1 MSWGILFA
9 EGSEQHI
16 VKDKH
21 QPAYIFSRSAA
32 EKLLQDGFP
41 RNTFVISFYD
51 PPSKRTGQVSQ
62 PPDYRGMPLDVFY
75 VPLHDIDLEILEE
88 YGLSYDTY
96 FPEAPALA
104 AFIYDAMENGGNI
117 VCQCEYGQ
125 SRSAACAAAIR
136 EHFYGEGIEIFAD
149 YRYYPNQLV
158 YNKLKAALDAEML
171 RRDGDGYGLRQTA
184 GDTTETEKSV
194 QSRQVWD

>member
-1 MSWGILFA
+1 MT
-9 EGSEQHI
+9 E
-16 VKDKH
+16 KH
-21 QPAYIFSRSAA
+21 QPAYILSRSVA

-62 PPDYRGMPLDVFY
+62 PLDYGEKPLKVFY
-75 VPLHDIDLEILEE
+75 VPLYDIDLEILEE

-96 FPEAPALA
+96 FPETPELA
-104 AFIYDAMENGGNI
+104 AFIYDAMENGVDI

-125 SRSAACAAAIR
+125 SRSTACAAAIR
-136 EHFYGEGIEIFAD
+136 EHFYGEGVEIFAD

-158 YNKLKAALDAEML
+158 YNKLKAALDAERL
-171 RRDGDGYGLRQTA
+171 CR
-184 GDTTETEKSV
+184 EN
-194 QSRQVWD
+194 

>member
-1 MSWGILFA
+1 M
-9 EGSEQHI
+9 
-16 VKDKH
+16 KDKH
-21 QPAYIFSRSAA
+21 QPAYILSRSAA

-62 PPDYRGMPLDVFY
+62 PPDYSGMPPDVFY

-136 EHFYGEGIEIFAD
+136 EHFYGGGIEIFAN

-184 GDTTETEKSV
+184 GDTAETEKSI
-194 QSRQVWD
+194 QSRQVLD

>member
-1 MSWGILFA
+1 M
-9 EGSEQHI
+9 
-16 VKDKH
+16 KDKH
-21 QPAYIFSRSAA
+21 QPAYILSRSAA

-171 RRDGDGYGLRQTA
+171 RRDGDGYGLRQMARDTA
-184 GDTTETEKSV
+184 ETEKSV

>member
-21 QPAYIFSRSAA
+21 QPAYILSRSAA

-75 VPLHDIDLEILEE
+75 VPLHDIDLEILEK

-125 SRSAACAAAIR
+125 SRSAACAAAIPGAFLWGWHR
-136 EHFYGEGIEIFAD
+136 DFCGLPLLPQPTGL
-149 YRYYPNQLV
+149 QQ
-158 YNKLKAALDAEML
+158 AES
-171 RRDGDGYGLRQTA
+171 GA
-184 GDTTETEKSV
+184 GCGNAS
-194 QSRQVWD
+194 QGR

>member
-1 MSWGILFA
+1 MGILFA

-16 VKDKH
+16 MKDKH
-21 QPAYIFSRSAA
+21 QPAYILSRSAA

-62 PPDYRGMPLDVFY
+62 PLDYRGMPLDVFY

-88 YGLSYDTY
+88 YGLSYDAY

-104 AFIYDAMENGGNI
+104 AFIYDAMKNGGNI

-125 SRSAACAAAIR
+125 SRSAACAAAS
-136 EHFYGEGIEIFAD
+136 
-149 YRYYPNQLV
+149 P
-158 YNKLKAALDAEML
+158 L
-171 RRDGDGYGLRQTA
+171 RRLCRPGSEKRLIGMVKGTGAVRQNVPSSA
-184 GDTTETEKSV
+184 
-194 QSRQVWD
+194 

>member
-1 MSWGILFA
+1 M
-9 EGSEQHI
+9 
-16 VKDKH
+16 KDKH
-21 QPAYIFSRSAA
+21 QPAYILSRSAA

-41 RNTFVISFYD
+41 HNTFVISFYD

-62 PPDYRGMPLDVFY
+62 PLDYRGMPLDVFY
-75 VPLHDIDLEILEE
+75 VPLHDIDLEILGE
-88 YGLSYDTY
+88 YGLSFDTY

-158 YNKLKAALDAEML
+158 YNKLKAALDEEKL
-171 RRDGDGYGLRQTA
+171 RRER
-184 GDTTETEKSV
+184 
-194 QSRQVWD
+194 

>member
-1 MSWGILFA
+1 MSKPITTEFMNERGR
-9 EGSEQHI
+9 G
-16 VKDKH
+16 H
-21 QPAYIFSRSAA
+21 QPAYILSRSAA

-51 PPSKRTGQVSQ
+51 PPSKRSGQVSQ
-62 PPDYRGMPLDVFY
+62 PLDYRGMPLDVFY
-75 VPLHDIDLEILEE
+75 VPLYDIDLEILEE

-96 FPEAPALA
+96 FPEAPELA
-104 AFIYDAMENGGNI
+104 AAIYYAMDTLGVDI

-158 YNKLKAALDAEML
+158 YNKLKSALDAEGRL
-171 RRDGDGYGLRQTA
+171 LDGGLP
-184 GDTTETEKSV
+184 DTE
-194 QSRQVWD
+194 

>member
-1 MSWGILFA
+1 M
-9 EGSEQHI
+9 
-16 VKDKH
+16 KDKH
-21 QPAYIFSRSAA
+21 QPAYILSRSAA

-62 PPDYRGMPLDVFY
+62 PLDYRGMPLDVFY
-75 VPLHDIDLEILEE
+75 VPLHDIDLEILGE
-88 YGLSYDTY
+88 YGLSFDTY

-158 YNKLKAALDAEML
+158 YNKLKAALDAEKL
-171 RRDGDGYGLRQTA
+171 RRDGDGYGLWQTA
-184 GDTTETEKSV
+184 GDTAETEKSV
-194 QSRQVWD
+194 PSRKVWD

>member
-21 QPAYIFSRSAA
+21 QPAYILSRSAA

-62 PPDYRGMPLDVFY
+62 PPDYRGMPPDVFY
-75 VPLHDIDLEILEE
+75 VPLYDIDLEILEE

-184 GDTTETEKSV
+184 GDTAETERSV

>member
-1 MSWGILFA
+1 MNDWRRG
-9 EGSEQHI
+9 
-16 VKDKH
+16 H
-21 QPAYIFSRSAA
+21 QPAYILSRSAA
-32 EKLLQDGFP
+32 EKLLQDGLP

-88 YGLSYDTY
+88 YGLSFDTY
-96 FPEAPALA
+96 FPEAAELA
-104 AFIYDAMENGGNI
+104 AAIYYAMDTPGVDI

-136 EHFYGEGIEIFAD
+136 EHFYGEGVEIFAD

-158 YNKLKAALDAEML
+158 YNKLKAALDAERL
-171 RRDGDGYGLRQTA
+171 RR
-184 GDTTETEKSV
+184 EN
-194 QSRQVWD
+194 

>member
-1 MSWGILFA
+1 M
-9 EGSEQHI
+9 
-16 VKDKH
+16 
-21 QPAYIFSRSAA
+21 
-32 EKLLQDGFP
+32 
-41 RNTFVISFYD
+41 
-51 PPSKRTGQVSQ
+51 PP
-62 PPDYRGMPLDVFY
+62 DVFY

-104 AFIYDAMENGGNI
+104 AFIYDTMENGGNI

-136 EHFYGEGIEIFAD
+136 EHFYGDGIRIFAD

-158 YNKLKAALDAEML
+158 YNKLKAALDAESFAGTVM
-171 RRDGDGYGLRQTA
+171 DMGYGRRQ
-184 GDTTETEKSV
+184 ETQRRLKKV
-194 QSRQVWD
+194 YKVGKYVIDYMTLGMRAA